1 MHQPPRGKGKKGGR
15 VAVESTDDRADF
27 VNTSDFGSAGTYT
40 PDGGSAAT
48 VNGIF
53 DKPASS
59 IPLDSGEVDVDSN
72 TPTFLCQTSDVSS
85 AASGDTL
92 TINSVGYTVVGVQ
105 EDGQGMTNLV
115 LELT

>member
-1 MHQPPRGKGKKGGR
+1 
-15 VAVESTDDRADF
+15 VAVESSDDRADF
-27 VNTSDFGSAGTYT
+27 LNTSDFGLAGTYT
-40 PDGGSAAT
+40 PDGGSAST

-53 DKPASS
+53 DKPSS
-59 IPLDSGEVDVDSN
+59 TIPLDTGEVDVDSN
-72 TPTFLCQTSDVSS
+72 TPTFVCETSDVAS

-92 TINSVGYTVVGVQ
+92 TVSSVGYTVIGVQ

>member
-1 MHQPPRGKGKKGGR
+1 M
-15 VAVESTDDRADF
+15 AVESSDDRADF
-27 VNTSDFGSAGTYT
+27 LNTSDFGLAGTYT
-40 PDGGSAAT
+40 PNGGSAST

-53 DKPASS
+53 DKPSSS
-59 IPLDSGEVDVDSN
+59 IPLDTGEVDVDSN
-72 TPTFLCQTSDVSS
+72 TPTFLCETSDVAS

-92 TINSVGYTVVGVQ
+92 TVSSVGYTVIGVQ

>member
-1 MHQPPRGKGKKGGR
+1 M
-15 VAVESTDDRADF
+15 AVESSDDRANF
-27 VNTSDFGSAGTYT
+27 LGTSDFGLAGTYT
-40 PDGGSAAT
+40 PNGGSAST

-53 DKPASS
+53 DKPSSS
-59 IPLDSGEVDVDSN
+59 IPLDTGEVDVDSN
-72 TPTFLCQTSDVSS
+72 TPTFLCETSDVAS

-92 TINSVGYTVVGVQ
+92 TVSSVGYTVIGVQ

>member
-1 MHQPPRGKGKKGGR
+1 M
-15 VAVESTDDRADF
+15 AVESSDDRANF
-27 VNTSDFGSAGTYT
+27 LVTSDFGLAGTYT
-40 PDGGSAAT
+40 PDGGSAST

-53 DKPASS
+53 DKPSS
-59 IPLDSGEVDVDSN
+59 TIPLDTGEVDVDSN
-72 TPTFLCQTSDVSS
+72 TPTFVCETSDVAS

-92 TINSVGYTVVGVQ
+92 TVSSVGYTVIGVQ

>member
-1 MHQPPRGKGKKGGR
+1 MAG
-15 VAVESTDDRADF
+15 ESSDDRADF
-27 VNTSDFGSAGTYT
+27 LNTSDFGLAGTYT
-40 PDGGSAAT
+40 PNGGSAST

-53 DKPASS
+53 DKPSSS
-59 IPLDSGEVDVDSN
+59 IPLDTGEVDVDSN
-72 TPTFLCQTSDVSS
+72 TPTFLCETSDVSS

-92 TINSVGYTVVGVQ
+92 TVSSVGYTVIGVQ